1 MIKLSGCF
9 LVLSSSARIE
19 LQGFSSI
26 KEVRSWANHFTSE
39 GAGERWGE
47 GLSFVVGIIFFQPI
61 NFTMNFFLKYAFARY
76 FFSPS
81 NTLRDFF
88 CAWMGLKK

>member
-1 MIKLSGCF
+1 MDQPFYFWGGRRKVG
-9 LVLSSSARIE
+9 
-19 LQGFSSI
+19 
-26 KEVRSWANHFTSE
+26 
-39 GAGERWGE
+39 GE
-47 GLSFVVGIIFFQPI
+47 GWVIQVVGMIFFQAI
-61 NFTMNFFLKYAFARY
+61 NFTMNFFLKYAFAQY